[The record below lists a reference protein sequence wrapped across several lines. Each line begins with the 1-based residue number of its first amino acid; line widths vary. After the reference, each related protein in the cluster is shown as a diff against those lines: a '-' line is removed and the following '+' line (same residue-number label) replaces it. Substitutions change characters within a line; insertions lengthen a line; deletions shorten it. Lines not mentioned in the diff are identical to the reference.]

1 MGAAPQG
8 RQERKEQTMG
18 FSGSD
23 AGGFHWEGFESGAP
37 SQQHPPKPKKP
48 RKAIKSPVARVAVNL
63 LVTLLVGFIYFYFE
77 LPALNLQA
85 PDFYVFALL
94 MCGVYCL
101 SAVITS
107 GFQGEGASHYFK
119 FVKKQCKIPMIL
131 ALVLVALALVG
142 SLVGSVIFRAKS
154 YSELLPVE
162 VGDFAA
168 EVDEISYDQ
177 IPMLDKNS
185 AERLGDRKLGELS
198 DMVSQFEVVDDYTQI
213 NYKGRPVR
221 VATLMY
227 ADLIKWFTNRG
238 DGLPAYI
245 LIDMVTQSVELV
257 RLQEGIKYTNAEHLG
272 RNLYRHLRFHFPTY
286 MFSTPVMEV
295 NEEGTPYWICPRIV
309 KTIGLFGGVDVQGAV
324 LVNAITG
331 QCEYC
336 EEVPSWVDNLY
347 PAGLIV
353 QQYDYYGMYHNG
365 FFNSIF
371 GQRDVTVTTDDY
383 NYLALGDDVWVYT
396 GVTSTGGDQSNIG
409 FLLTNQRTKES
420 KFYSCAGATEQ
431 SAMASANGELQNL
444 RYQATFPL
452 LLNVG
457 GQPTYFMAMKD
468 AAELVKKY
476 AMVNVQQYQI
486 VATGDTVAQCEQNYL
501 AMLSQNGLVDGD
513 AGLSGTETAEG
524 TIAEIR
530 SAVLDGNTVYFIRLT
545 GSDIFYSVSA
555 VDQTMAVILNVGDQ
569 VTITYH
575 PGEESILGGVE
586 IEKR

>member
-1 MGAAPQG
+1 MP
-8 RQERKEQTMG
+8 
-18 FSGSD
+18 FSGTDS
-23 AGGFHWEGFESGAP
+23 GGFQWEGFQSGAP
-37 SQQHPPKPKKP
+37 SQPRPPKPKKP
-48 RKAIKSPVARVAVNL
+48 RKAVKSPAARILINVIVTLAVGLLYFYVNL
-63 LVTLLVGFIYFYFE
+63 
-77 LPALNLQA
+77 PAVNLQA
-85 PDFYVFALL
+85 PEFHSFVLLLCAVYCVCALL
-94 MCGVYCL
+94 
-101 SAVITS
+101 TS
-107 GFQGEGASHYFK
+107 GFQGQGVKGYFR
-119 FVKKQCKIPMIL
+119 FLKKQCLVPLIL
-131 ALVLVALALVG
+131 AVLSFVLCVG
-142 SLVGSVIFRAKS
+142 GSVVGSVIFRAKS
-154 YSELLPVE
+154 YSQLLNVQP
-162 VGDFAA
+162 GDFAA

-177 IPMLDKNS
+177 IPMLDRAS

-213 NYKGRPVR
+213 NYRGRPVR

-227 ADLIKWFTNRG
+227 ADLVKWFTNRS

-245 LIDMVTQSVELV
+245 LIDMVTQNVELV
-257 RLQEGIKYTNAEHLG
+257 RLEEGIKYTNAEHFG
-272 RNLYRHLRFHFPTY
+272 RNLYRHIRFHYPTY
-286 MFSTPVMEV
+286 MFAQPVMEV
-295 NEEGTPYWICPRIV
+295 NEEGVPYWICPRMV
-309 KTIGLFGGVDVQGAV
+309 KTIGLFGGVDVKGAV
-324 LVNAITG
+324 LVNAVTG
-331 QCEYC
+331 ESEYC
-336 EEVPSWVDNLY
+336 EEVPPWVDNLY

-365 FFNSIF
+365 FFNSLF

-420 KFYSCAGATEQ
+420 HFYSCAGATEQ

-501 AMLSQNGLVDGD
+501 DMLSRSGVVDGS
-513 AGLSGTETAEG
+513 ANLSGAQTVEG
-524 TIAEIR
+524 AIAEIR
-530 SAVLDGNTVYFIRLT
+530 SAVLDGNSVYFIRLI
-545 GSDIFYSVSA
+545 GSDVYYSVSA
-555 VDQTMAVILNVGDQ
+555 VDQPLVVILNQGDQ
-569 VTITYH
+569 VAITYRA
-575 PGEESILGGVE
+575 GEDSILSGVTV
-586 IEKR
+586 EKR

>member
-1 MGAAPQG
+1 
-8 RQERKEQTMG
+8 MG

-23 AGGFHWEGFESGAP
+23 AGGFQWEGFNSGAP
-37 SQQHPPKPKKP
+37 SQQRPPKPKKQ
-48 RKAIKSPVARVAVNL
+48 RKAVKSPAARVAINL
-63 LVTLLVGFIYFYFE
+63 IVTLVVGFVYFYLE
-77 LPALNLQA
+77 LPAINLQS
-85 PDFYVFALL
+85 PDFYAFALL
-94 MCGVYCL
+94 LCAVYCI
-101 SAVITS
+101 SAVLTS
-107 GFQGEGASHYFK
+107 GFQAQGAGNYFR
-119 FVKKQCKIPMIL
+119 FVKKQCKIPLFL
-131 ALVLVALALVG
+131 AIALLALALVG
-142 SLVGSVIFRAKS
+142 TLVGSVIFRAKT
-154 YSELLPVE
+154 YAELLPVE
-162 VGDFAA
+162 AGNFAA

-177 IPMLDKNS
+177 IPMLDKDS

-227 ADLIKWFTNRG
+227 ADIIKWFTNRAN
-238 DGLPAYI
+238 GLPAYL
-245 LIDMVTQSVELV
+245 LIDMVTQNVELV
-257 RLQEGIKYTNAEHLG
+257 RLEEGIKYTNAEHFS

-286 MFSTPVMEV
+286 MFSYPVMEV
-295 NEEGTPYWICPRIV
+295 NEEGTPYWICPRLV
-309 KTIGLFGGVDVQGAV
+309 KTIGLFGGTDVKGAV

-331 QCEYC
+331 ECQYY
-336 EEVPSWVDNLY
+336 EEVPDWVDNLY
-347 PAGLIV
+347 SAALIM

-365 FFNSIF
+365 FLNSLF
-371 GQRDVTVTTDDY
+371 GQRDVTVTTDGY
-383 NYLALGDDVWVYT
+383 NYLALGDDVWAYT
-396 GVTSTGGDQSNIG
+396 GITSTGGDQSNIG

-420 KFYSCAGATEQ
+420 HFYSCAGATEY

-501 AMLSQNGLVDGD
+501 AMLSQSGIVDGS
-513 AGLSGTETAEG
+513 AGLSGTETVSG
-524 TIAEIR
+524 SIAEIR
-530 SAVLDGNTVYFIRLT
+530 SAVLDGNTVYFIKLI
-545 GSDIFYSVSA
+545 GSNTFYSISA
-555 VDQTMAVILNVGDQ
+555 VDQPLAVILSAGDQ

-575 PGEESILGGVE
+575 PGEDSILSGVE